1 MVKSPGPPSSEEEG
15 ALEPRLLEWL
25 ATEGYPLEFATARA
39 FRKAGFQ
46 VRQGYYTH
54 PAGEEPA
61 REIDVVAQMD
71 LRRDP
76 ELRVEFVVE
85 CKWSGDKPWVF
96 FCGGSGITT
105 AACVTQSIGSE
116 LGEAL
121 LWKEAGNSKLASLGI
136 FATPDKPAF
145 GGRQAFSGARDVL
158 FDAMRSVSGA
168 ARAIADDYDRGSR
181 TSAADRR
188 LPHFAVAVFPVIV
201 VTGRLF
207 EVRQEEAG
215 DLRLSEVA
223 SSRVHWRGA
232 RDQSNPHTTV
242 DVVRSDHLEEFAKLR
257 STDSAILLEVMSSAT
272 DDLLGSL
279 SEGSFAS
286 LNVTSGARGVLGL
299 PRLLRRIKQL
309 LDQTEEL
316 QAPSNHRSE
325 EGKD

>member
-1 MVKSPGPPSSEEEG
+1 MVKPEQPSSNEEG
-15 ALEPRLLEWL
+15 GLEPKLLEWL

-39 FRKAGFQ
+39 FRRAGFT

-76 ELRVEFVVE
+76 EMRVEYVVE

-105 AACVTQSIGSE
+105 AACVTQSIASE
-116 LGEAL
+116 LGDAL
-121 LWKEAGNSKLASLGI
+121 LWKEAGNSKLAGLGI
-136 FATPDKPAF
+136 FSTPDEPAF
-145 GGRQAFSGARDVL
+145 GGRQAFSGSRDVL

-168 ARAIADDYDRGSR
+168 ARAVADHYDRGQRS
-181 TSAADRR
+181 SATDSH
-188 LPHFAVAVFPVIV
+188 LPPFAVAVFPVIV

-207 EVRQEEAG
+207 EVRQDDSG
-215 DLRLSEVA
+215 DLKLSEVA

-242 DVVRSDHLEEFAKLR
+242 DVVRSDYLENFAELR
-257 STDSAILLEVMSSAT
+257 SSDSATLLEVMSSAT
-272 DDLLGSL
+272 DELLHSLAEGSL
-279 SEGSFAS
+279 TS

-299 PRLLRRIKQL
+299 PRLLRRIKHSL
-309 LDQTEEL
+309 AQTETP
-316 QAPSNHRSE
+316 QAPSEAPSE
-325 EGKD
+325 EKTD